1 MRVYF
6 IWLSI
11 ILVLSLFQAAFL
23 PLNLA
28 LLLVLLFSLRDIS
41 QSDRHGAWLTFWS
54 GLIFDLSQG
63 LTWGTSSLIFVVVG
77 FLFRGYSRRF
87 DIHRPFL
94 LAGFILPVALVYQR
108 LVFGSWSWWSALA
121 LAILAILLR
130 PVLLYFQDSQGG
142 IKLKY

>member
-1 MRVYF
+1 MRVYL

-23 PLNLA
+23 PLNLV

-77 FLFRGYSRRF
+77 F
-87 DIHRPFL
+87 HRPFL
-94 LAGFILPVALVYQR
+94 LSGFILPVALVYQR